1 MLSLGLLLPFGAAMA
16 PDRVARTV
24 AAFVNPTP
32 AKRVT
37 LVQDGTVQTFQTHA
51 ATAEA
56 MLAEHGVFPADTDAL
71 NVSPA
76 SALSDGERIVYR
88 AAVPVSLTVD
98 GTTRLLRSPA
108 ASVGELLAHAGV
120 SWDRHDDVSP
130 PAATPLGND
139 LPIGVRHVSRWTE
152 IVHRPLAPTVVKR
165 WSMAVQAGSSQVVD
179 PGAAGLLE
187 VTYHVQRTPDR
198 RGTHRTEVLSRV
210 LRAPRDRVVAE
221 GIAEFTALSELARRE
236 LVGTLGIAT
245 SALSMIATAYTADCR
260 GCSGTTAS
268 GRAAGHGIVAV
279 DPAVIPLGTHLFI
292 PGYGR
297 AVAGD
302 TGGAIRGRRIDLGFD
317 SHRQATQFG
326 RRPLIV
332 YVYK

>member
-24 AAFVNPTP
+24 AAFVDPTP
-32 AKRVT
+32 AKRIT
-37 LVQDGTVQTFQTHA
+37 LVRDGAAQTFETRA

-56 MLAEHGVFPADTDAL
+56 LLAEHGVFPAPSDAL
-71 NVSPA
+71 SVPPA
-76 SALSDGERIVYR
+76 SPLVDGERIVYR

-108 ASVGELLAHAGV
+108 ASVGDLLARAGV
-120 SWDRHDDVSP
+120 TWDRHDDVSP

-139 LPIGVRHVSRWTE
+139 LPIVVRHVSRWTE
-152 IVHRPLAPTVVKR
+152 IVRRPLAPAVVKR
-165 WSMAVQAGSSQVVD
+165 WSMAVAAGSSQVVD
-179 PGAAGLLE
+179 PGDSGLLE
-187 VTYHVQRTPDR
+187 TVYRVQRTPDR
-198 RGTHRTEVLSRV
+198 RGVRRTELTSLVV
-210 LRAPRDRVVAE
+210 RAPHDRVVAE

-260 GCSGTTAS
+260 GCSGTTAT

-317 SHRQATQFG
+317 SRWQATQFG
-326 RRPLIV
+326 RRPLVV